1 MLNLAGTDTKGKGT
15 EGAVCRGM
23 AVSAHDG
30 GSGESEALLG
40 ANDVDNTLS
49 FVAQAE
55 ICDTK
60 LFDILF

>member
-1 MLNLAGTDTKGKGT
+1 
-15 EGAVCRGM
+15 M
-23 AVSAHDG
+23 AVTAHDG

-55 ICDTK
+55 ICDAK
-60 LFDILF
+60 LFDILLQSDTLCSRIVLLDE